1 MLQSMGS
8 QRTRHTEQL
17 NRTGRLYERTL
28 FRLMSETVIE
38 NKTESLAALH
48 AIDLPEVMAL
58 VHMPGSLTDS

>member
-1 MLQSMGS
+1 
-8 QRTRHTEQL
+8 
-17 NRTGRLYERTL
+17 
-28 FRLMSETVIE
+28 MSETVIE